1 MTKTKGKRRHLILI
15 NWKILIQDFSLKIK
29 KIIIDFFLKSMK
41 RNPII
46 TDYIIRL
53 RVVVFVLLPVSVKIY
68 KISFKTFLTK
78 RKYFYSVLQKQFQV
92 TLYCRVACAV
102 HNSTLQRNLY
112 LSNNEK
118 DIVVSKV
125 FKVNNF
131 SMAFLKSL

>member
-1 MTKTKGKRRHLILI
+1 
-15 NWKILIQDFSLKIK
+15 
-29 KIIIDFFLKSMK
+29 MK

-92 TLYCRVACAV
+92 TLYYRVDCAV

-112 LSNNEK
+112 LSNNEE